1 MKHIPRSLRATALCL
16 ALVPVALVFGQTP
29 DNWMAGFKMPDVKEP
44 AIPQHTTK
52 ITDFGAVPGGKTLCT
67 DAIAKGIDSLA
78 AQGGGRLVIPAGA
91 WLTGPIVL
99 KSNIELRVEEGAMV
113 QFTKDTT
120 QFKGRA
126 LISGENLDNIAIT
139 GRGIFD
145 GAGEAWRPVKH
156 YKMTELQ
163 WKALVA
169 SGGRVDQQQDM
180 WFPAIEGG
188 GGRRPNMMILRT
200 CRRVLL
206 EDTTFQNSPAWNLN
220 PSFCD
225 DVTIRNV
232 TIRNPWYSQNGD
244 GLDLESCKNVIIR
257 GTRLDVGDD
266 ALCMKSGV
274 GADARKNGR
283 PTENVLIEDCVVYHG
298 HGGFTIGSEMSG
310 GVRNIRVNNCV
321 FMGTDIG
328 LRFKTQRGRGGVVEK
343 IYLSNIQMTNIP
355 TDAISFN
362 MYYGGAGPTE
372 EADNGLTESKA
383 AAVGDGTPQFRDIY
397 IENVTCRGA
406 RRAVQLQG
414 LPEMPISGIHLRNV
428 SITAEQGLVCQDA
441 QNISLSGVEIFNGKG
456 PVVSLVGS
464 KGVTIDKLSYNAGAE
479 TLFKVYGKNNSGI
492 AVNGT
497 DVKAAKQA
505 VDLAGGAQADAL
517 KLN

>member
-1 MKHIPRSLRATALCL
+1 MAVSVHAA
-16 ALVPVALVFGQTP
+16 
-29 DNWMAGFKMPDVKEP
+29 DNWMSGFRMPDVKEP
-44 AIPQHTTK
+44 AIPTRSAK
-52 ITDFGAVPGGKTLCT
+52 ITDFGAVSGGKVLCT
-67 DAIAKGIDSLA
+67 EAIAKGIDSLA
-78 AQGGGRLVIPAGA
+78 AKGGGRLIIPAGV
-91 WLTGPIVL
+91 WLAGPIVL
-99 KSNIELRVEEGAMV
+99 KSNIELRAEEGALV

-120 QFKGRA
+120 QFPGRA
-126 LISGENLDNIAIT
+126 LIYGENLENIAIT
-139 GRGIFD
+139 GHGIFD

-169 SGGRVDQQQDM
+169 SGGRVDQQQDI
-180 WFPAIEGG
+180 WYPAIPGG

-206 EDTTFQNSPAWNLN
+206 EDAIFQNSPAWNIN

-225 DVTIRNV
+225 DLTIRNL

-244 GLDLESCKNVIIR
+244 GLDLDSCKNVIIR

-266 ALCMKSGV
+266 ALCMKSGA
-274 GADARKNGR
+274 GAEARRSGR
-283 PTENVLIEDCVVYHG
+283 PTENVLIEDCTVYHG

-321 FMGTDIG
+321 FIGTDIG

-362 MYYGGAGPTE
+362 MYYGGAGP
-372 EADNGLTESKA
+372 ADEPDSNGLSESKA
-383 AAVGDGTPQFRDIY
+383 APVDDGTPQFRDIF

-428 SITAEQGLVCQDA
+428 SITSEQGLVCQDA
-441 QNISLSGVEIFNGKG
+441 QNITLSGVEILNSKG

-464 KGVTIDKLSYNAGAE
+464 KGVTIDRLAYTAGAE
-479 TLFKVYGKNNSGI
+479 TLFKVYGKNNAGI
-492 AVNGT
+492 AVSGT
-497 DVKAAKQA
+497 DAKAAKQA
-505 VDLAGGAQADAL
+505 VALTSGAQAAAIRID
-517 KLN
+517 

>member
-1 MKHIPRSLRATALCL
+1 MNPIRRPFVLAVLFLLLAAVRPAFCATPA
-16 ALVPVALVFGQTP
+16 
-29 DNWMAGFKMPDVKEP
+29 DWMSGFVMPEVKEP
-44 AIPQHTTK
+44 AIPAHMAK
-52 ITDFGAVPGGKTLCT
+52 LTDFGAVAGGQALCT
-67 DAIAKGIDSLA
+67 EAFAKGIDALA
-78 AQGGGRLVIPAGA
+78 AQGGGRLEIPAGI
-91 WLTGPIVL
+91 WLAGPIVL
-99 KSNIELRVEEGAMV
+99 KSNIELHGDEGALV

-126 LISGENLDNIAIT
+126 LIYGENLENIAIT
-139 GRGIFD
+139 GPGIFD
-145 GAGEAWRPVKH
+145 GAGDAWRPVKH

-169 SGGRVDQQQDM
+169 SGGRVDTQQDM
-180 WFPAIEGG
+180 WFPASGG
-188 GGRRPNMMILRT
+188 MRRPHMLIFRG
-200 CRRVLL
+200 CKRVLL
-206 EDTTFQNSPAWNLN
+206 ADATFQNSPAWNIN

-225 DVTIRNV
+225 DLTVRNL

-244 GLDLESCKNVIIR
+244 GLDLDSCRNVIIR

-266 ALCMKSGV
+266 ALCMKSGA
-274 GADARKNGR
+274 GAEARKNGR
-283 PTENVLIEDCVVYHG
+283 PTENVLIEDCTVYHG

-321 FMGTDIG
+321 FIGTDIG

-372 EADNGLTESKA
+372 ETPTTGEV
-383 AAVGDGTPQFRDIY
+383 AAVPVGEGTPQFRDIY

-414 LPEMPISGIHLRNV
+414 LPEMPIAGIHLRNV
-428 SITAEQGLVCQDA
+428 SITADQGLVCQDA
-441 QNISLSGVEIFNGKG
+441 QGITLSGVDIDSRQG
-456 PVVSLVGS
+456 PVASFIGS
-464 KGVTIDKLSYNAGAE
+464 RNIAVDRLAYPAGAE
-479 TLFKVYGKNNSGI
+479 TLFKVQGRNNSNIVVTGTTNPASAKGI
-492 AVNGT
+492 VLADGATV
-497 DVKAAKQA
+497 AALQMK
-505 VDLAGGAQADAL
+505 
-517 KLN
+517 